1 MSYKSYIKLDKIG
14 FLKGYSTL
22 PYQIHT
28 AQAGLNIQSCLV
40 NTPQATLSLKL
51 IYKHAR
57 TFSHSQRASDL
68 AVLVRI
74 SNKKGSVNK
83 CSISVVSSVLV
94 TKHKKVGI
102 QTLLYSR
109 AHVILLPLIQGEV
122 TKTYIDPSLWRN
134 LSLRWENLSA
144 LQTAYGRSKIRLL
157 PCVRE
162 RCALLVSC
170 TRKRKPLVQQEH
182 GSGGT
187 AKPLQPIPARPRF
200 ALTRMPKV
208 HFYEPSCQS
217 CKMSSAINEKKQ

>member
-1 MSYKSYIKLDKIG
+1 M
-14 FLKGYSTL
+14 
-22 PYQIHT
+22 
-28 AQAGLNIQSCLV
+28 

-170 TRKRKPLVQQEH
+170 TQRCWAAVCLEVGTNQAWTRGAEERKPLVQQEH

-208 HFYEPSCQS
+208 HFYEPSRQS

>member
-1 MSYKSYIKLDKIG
+1 M
-14 FLKGYSTL
+14 
-22 PYQIHT
+22 
-28 AQAGLNIQSCLV
+28 

-157 PCVRE
+157 PCIRE

-208 HFYEPSCQS
+208 HFYEPSRQS